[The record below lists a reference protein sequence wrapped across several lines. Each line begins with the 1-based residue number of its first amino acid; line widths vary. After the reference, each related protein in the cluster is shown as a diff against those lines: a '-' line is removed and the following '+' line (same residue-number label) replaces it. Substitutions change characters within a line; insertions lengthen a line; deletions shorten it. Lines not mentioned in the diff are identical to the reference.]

1 MGSPITQDPPH
12 PPILTLQAPPFTQ
25 SLDESKALPFPKDL
39 PRLPLFRPSA
49 LFLPPDYKHPG
60 GQRSYLRF
68 SKPQPWAM
76 YTVGTQSMFLRREW
90 KEERIPGASPPSP
103 QPGLGVGQ
111 LNLGTWGGAAIPLP
125 RPHPSSTLL
134 LHSWNLGRGF
144 IPLRLACLSGLHWN
158 RPPFWGVRSQRHQ
171 GQWKATAATPRP
183 CGGC

>member
-1 MGSPITQDPPH
+1 MRSSHPCSKPTRLWCSRPRLRGSSFPGPHGWGRGLGPPITQDPPH

-39 PRLPLFRPSA
+39 PRLPPFRPSA

-68 SKPQPWAM
+68 SKPQPW
-76 YTVGTQSMFLRREW
+76 VMFLRREW

-111 LNLGTWGGAAIPLP
+111 PNLGAW
-125 RPHPSSTLL
+125 
-134 LHSWNLGRGF
+134 W
-144 IPLRLACLSGLHWN
+144 
-158 RPPFWGVRSQRHQ
+158 V
-171 GQWKATAATPRP
+171 
-183 CGGC
+183 CGG